1 MRAISRLL
9 GYHHATISRYLPAS
23 AARPEYGPRMAVE
36 SKLEPHKPYL
46 RERLLAGVW
55 NGAVLPR
62 ELFERGASRTVA
74 PC

>member
-1 MRAISRLL
+1 
-9 GYHHATISRYLPAS
+9 
-23 AARPEYGPRMAVE
+23 MAVE